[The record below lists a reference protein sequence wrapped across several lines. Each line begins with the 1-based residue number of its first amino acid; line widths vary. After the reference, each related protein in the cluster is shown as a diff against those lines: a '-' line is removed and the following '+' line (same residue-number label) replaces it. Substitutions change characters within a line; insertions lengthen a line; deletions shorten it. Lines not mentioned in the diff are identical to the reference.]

1 MADYHV
7 NLGNVFEVARTL
19 QAERDQVQ
27 FMTAVT
33 GAGISV
39 ASGLP
44 LLEDEVQDV
53 PLREF
58 FAPELLHDCPHQYY
72 KVYREALMTW
82 RKATPN
88 AAHFALAKVGVWIVT
103 QNVDG
108 LHWDAGSKHVI
119 ELHGNFRELLCRT
132 CQQIYSSQL
141 ALRNEVPT
149 CTGCHRPLEPGIVLE
164 GQEIRHFSRAVDW
177 VGRSQLLFVVGTMLQ
192 MDPVRRLPRIAKDNG
207 AHVVW
212 VNEEAERVLPVLCR
226 ALLTH

>member
-7 NLGNVFEVARTL
+7 NLENVFDVADAL
-19 QAERDQVQ
+19 QTGLDRAQ
-27 FMTAVT
+27 FVTAVT

-58 FAPELLHDCPHQYY
+58 FAPELFQNCPHQYY

-82 RKATPN
+82 RKAAPN
-88 AAHFALAKVGVWIVT
+88 SAHLALAQAGVWIVT

-119 ELHGNFRELLCRT
+119 ELHGNFRELLCRA
-132 CQQIYSSQL
+132 CHQIYSSQL
-141 ALRNEVPT
+141 ALRDEVPT

-177 VGRSQLLFVVGTMLQ
+177 VGRSQLLFVVGTTLQ
-192 MDPVRRLPRIAKDNG
+192 MEPVRSLPSIAKDNG

-226 ALLTH
+226 SLLTN